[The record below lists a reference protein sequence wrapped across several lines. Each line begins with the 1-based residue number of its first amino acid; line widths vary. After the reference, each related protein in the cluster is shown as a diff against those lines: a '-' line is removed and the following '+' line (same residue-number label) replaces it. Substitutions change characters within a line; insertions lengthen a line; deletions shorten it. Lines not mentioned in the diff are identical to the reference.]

1 MFVQQTFYE
10 LSILPS
16 LQYLKIYTLFS
27 LHIHIFTCILQLIV
41 YLNLKIQK
49 LNVSSGYHTEQGT
62 SKFFLSNSKVER
74 HTAFEFKHQY

>member
-27 LHIHIFTCILQLIV
+27 LHIHIFTRILQVIV

-49 LNVSSGYHTEQGT
+49 LNVSSGYHTAQGT
-62 SKFFLSNSKVER
+62 SKFFLSSSKVER
-74 HTAFEFKHQY
+74 HTAFVFKHQY